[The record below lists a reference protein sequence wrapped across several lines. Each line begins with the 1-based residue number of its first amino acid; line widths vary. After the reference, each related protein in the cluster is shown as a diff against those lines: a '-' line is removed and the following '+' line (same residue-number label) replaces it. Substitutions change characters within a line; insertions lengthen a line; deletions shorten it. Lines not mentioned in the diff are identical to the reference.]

1 MALTNNNKKVLD
13 LPVFEWLRFTPA
25 SSSALTSLCYGDTND
40 ERYMYYQIGV
50 NLYRYDTYSDSW
62 NLLANMNW
70 TPTTVI
76 ATKYSTF
83 GGLRGDVLGST
94 TNTIKIAGLNGN
106 ILVGEKIKIT
116 SGTGIGQERIINGI
130 THTTHAQGFA
140 TAADAFGVTDTT
152 QNWDYN
158 QWVGY
163 QVRIIYGTGQNVIR
177 TVTYNSPTIL
187 YFADINYQG
196 IDPWNNTQVY
206 AASPYAVPAA
216 TAGAQPTY
224 VIESSIATLD
234 TNWVINP
241 DITSRFLIRT
251 GGIYSISA
259 AGFGFYDIASGNW
272 INKTFPTM
280 ATIATDV
287 ILERISKSS
296 GYFDMGNIISASGK
310 MVTTNLT
317 LSNKEYG
324 NFSIEIIAGTGMGQ
338 RRRII
343 SNTIGSNSKL
353 TVAKPWDILP
363 DNTSTFYIYGD
374 VDKMYMAGNGMSALF
389 QYDIDSDLWSTGHV
403 YEDGLAL
410 NAVAVGARGTTYG
423 LTSGTRNTSAVKTIG
438 AIVAGGTGYRVND
451 LVNITPGSGTDY
463 ALVKITSVT
472 TGGVVTNCQLI
483 GRGNN
488 YTTGN
493 KATTV
498 VTGVGTGFQIN
509 VATVGTSVKLV
520 TAINHRIK
528 IGDSITIKGA
538 NAGDWNV
545 TSTVVGVPTITT
557 FELDIAP
564 AANLAYANTQ
574 STSVLV
580 DASKNWETNEH
591 IGKVVNIVAAGVGG
605 AMQCRKITANTSTTL
620 TLNGTITAAV
630 NGTSRY
636 VIQTPYAFGRDRQYL
651 VPEKNGAG
659 FATSGTT
666 TTLIDST
673 KNWDVDQ
680 WVGYKFRIHSGTG
693 FDNTTGEI
701 TVTANNQTTL
711 TFVSAGF
718 IPDTTSEYQIFDS
731 FGTVTSVGSTTV
743 LNDSTKKWK
752 VNQWAGKRMRIIAGT
767 GQNIEVTIASN
778 TANAITATAAMGFT
792 PDTTTQYTI
801 LGIQPRNT
809 GVSLNWVFGESSTL
823 TNGNYL
829 VSFRGGGTNNIDWY
843 NIAFD
848 KWEYGITPDVRAPL
862 LTTGSMYTYDGKDRI
877 YFHENVSS
885 RIYAYNVSENKIE
898 GFAQIPYGMST
909 AITGNRME
917 IVRTIDGVEYLYI
930 MRHSATEFWRTMIYW
945 NY

>member
-1 MALTNNNKKVLD
+1 MALTNNNKKVID
-13 LPVFEWLRFTPA
+13 LPVFEWLRFAPGA
-25 SSSALTSLCYGDTND
+25 SSALSSLCYGDTND

-50 NLYRYDTYSDSW
+50 NLYRYDTYSDGW
-62 NLLANMNW
+62 DLLANMNW
-70 TPTTVI
+70 TPTTVV

-83 GGLRGDVLGST
+83 GGLRGDVLAAT
-94 TNTIKIAGLNGN
+94 NNTIKFAGLNGN

-116 SGTGIGQERIINGI
+116 SGAGMGQEKTITSI
-130 THTTHAQGFA
+130 THTVHEQGFA
-140 TAADAFGVTDTT
+140 TAADAYGVTDSTR
-152 QNWDYN
+152 NWGYN

-163 QVRIIYGTGQNVIR
+163 QVRIVYGTGQNVIR

-187 YFADINYQG
+187 YFADTNYQG

-224 VIESSIATLD
+224 LIESSNATVD
-234 TNWVINP
+234 TNWDINP
-241 DITSRFLIRT
+241 DITSRFLVRT

-272 INKTFPTM
+272 INKTFPTTV
-280 ATIATDV
+280 TIATDV

-296 GYFDMGNIISASGK
+296 GYFAMGNITSASGK
-310 MVTTNLT
+310 MVNTDLT
-317 LSNKEYG
+317 LSLKEFG
-324 NFSIEIIAGTGMGQ
+324 NFAIEIMSGKGRGQ

-343 SNTIGSNSKL
+343 SNTNGANSKL

-374 VDKMYMAGNGMSALF
+374 VDKMYMIGNGVSGMF
-389 QYDIDSDLWSTGHV
+389 QYDIDSDLWTTGHIF
-403 YEDGLAL
+403 EDGLAL
-410 NAVAVGARGTTYG
+410 NSVAIGVRGTLYG
-423 LTSGTRNTSAVKTIG
+423 LTSGTRNISAVKTLG
-438 AIVAGGTGYRVND
+438 SIVAGGTGYRVND

-472 TGGVVTNCQLI
+472 AGGVVSACELV

-488 YTTGN
+488 YTTGS

-498 VTGVGTGFQIN
+498 VTGSGSGFQIN
-509 VATVGTSVKLV
+509 VATVGTSVKVV

-545 TSTVVGVPTITT
+545 TSTVVGVPAINA

-564 AANLAYANTQ
+564 AANLVYANTQ

-580 DASKNWETNEH
+580 DASKNWATNEH
-591 IGKVVNIVAAGVGG
+591 IGKVVNIVAAGIGG
-605 AMQCRKITANTSTTL
+605 AMQSRKITANNATTL
-620 TLNGTITAAV
+620 TLNGTITAAT

-651 VPEKNGAG
+651 VLEKNGAG
-659 FATSGTT
+659 FATAGTT
-666 TTLIDST
+666 TTLTDST

-680 WVGYKFRIHSGTG
+680 WVGYKFRINSGTG
-693 FDNTTGEI
+693 FDNTAGEI
-701 TVTANNQTTL
+701 TVTANNTNTL
-711 TFVSAGF
+711 TFASAGF
-718 IPDTTSEYQIFDS
+718 TPDTSTEYQLFDT
-731 FGTVTSVGSTTV
+731 FGTATAVGTTTT

-752 VNQWAGKRMRIIAGT
+752 VNQWAGKRIRIIAGT
-767 GQNIEVTIASN
+767 GQHVEATIASN
-778 TANAITATAAMGFT
+778 TASIITTTATMGFT

-801 LGIQPRNT
+801 LGIQPRST
-809 GVSLNWVFGESSTL
+809 GVSLNWTFGESSSL
-823 TNGNYL
+823 TSGNYL
-829 VSFRGGGTNNIDWY
+829 VSFRGGGTNNVDWY

-848 KWEYGITPDVRAPL
+848 KWEYGITPDVRSPL

-885 RIYAYNVSENKIE
+885 RIYAYNVSANKIE

-917 IVRTIDGVEYLYI
+917 VVRTVDGIEYLYI
-930 MRHSATEFWRTMIYW
+930 MRHTANEFWRTMIHW